1 LIVSQPHSTALA
13 ILLAVLLVGLVAEA
27 QVNQRSTAPG
37 TSTAV
42 PQTRINPGTIKL
54 PIVDG
59 ADMRFAR
66 LSTSTGLLQTR
77 IAQIVQDDQGFL
89 WFGTQ
94 YGLIRYDGYSLR
106 AFVNDPKDPHSL
118 NGVQVDALFKDRDG
132 ALWVGCNQFLNRFDQ
147 RTERF
152 VRYPVQLTKHI
163 SQDAAGM
170 LWLAT
175 PNGLYELDPA
185 TARIR
190 RYSHDPNDPWSLSNN
205 NIESSGED
213 KDGRF
218 WVANTEALDEFDRKT
233 GKVRRHI
240 PLLKPS
246 TGVFFFEDRFGVF
259 WIFNN
264 SSNVLEVFDR
274 KTNALTRHSFED
286 QQRVGIPLTGITTML
301 EDRNGTLWIATHGS
315 GLLKFDREHQR
326 FIRYRNDPTDPDSLP
341 QNNVESL
348 IADREGG
355 IWAGLGRVG
364 AAHFDTISPP
374 FHSFPHLD
382 SPKNTVKPFVG
393 AIYEDSQ
400 KTLWI
405 GTPAALNRIDRGGGR
420 YTYYRLT
427 AGPAAGTDVLAI
439 GEDRSGGLWVGTYG
453 HGLLHFDRRTGQFHT
468 YRHNPADPYSLSSDI
483 VFHLLV
489 DHNGRLWAA
498 TSGGLSRFD
507 AATERFITYKP
518 DQQVNNLFYLQL
530 VEDQEGILWLGSEFA
545 GLQRFDPA
553 TSKFTVYLHD
563 LSRSDGLSDNRVN
576 SVYFDH
582 SGAMWVGT
590 QNGLDKLDRK
600 AGTFTVF
607 TARNGLAGN
616 AIGCVLEDDHG
627 FLWMS
632 TNSGISSFSP
642 LTERFANYTVADGL
656 PGPDLTGWGA
666 CFKSPEGEMFFG
678 GFSGPTAFFPK
689 KVGDH
694 PYIPPI
700 VLTDFRLFG
709 TPVELKRGSPLTKS
723 ISYTDAIT
731 LSHKQSVFSIGFSA
745 LSYFNAATNRY
756 RYKLEGLDHQ
766 WNEVGSDQ
774 RLASYTTLPA
784 GIYTFHVQGAT
795 SRGAWSEPGA
805 QLRIEILPPWWSTL
819 WFRVTY
825 GTLLLFVV
833 FVAYYYRLRQIHR
846 QFDSRLEERVGERTR
861 IARELHDTLLQ
872 SLHGLM
878 FRFQAARNMLPGRP
892 EEAIQALDGAINRTE
907 QAIAESRDAIKDLR
921 SEPAALGDLADLL
934 TAIGNELAGSQGT
947 NRDSAIFRMTVEGKP
962 RTLSSIL
969 QDEVYRIVR
978 EVLRNAF
985 QHAHARQIEAEIRYD
1000 HHQLRL
1006 RIRDDGK
1013 GISEKMLG
1021 EGGRTGHWGLPG
1033 VRERAQR
1040 IGAQLDLWSE
1050 AGAGTEVQLTVPAA
1064 IAYEKSH
1071 DRAGFRLFRK
1081 ARIHEHQ
1088 S

>member
-1 LIVSQPHSTALA
+1 MSQPHNTALA
-13 ILLAVLLVGLVAEA
+13 ILLAVVFFGIVAEA
-27 QVNQRSTAPG
+27 QGNQRSSAPG
-37 TSTAV
+37 RSTAV
-42 PQTRINPGTIKL
+42 PQTRINPGTVKL
-54 PIVDG
+54 LIVDG
-59 ADMRFAR
+59 ADMRFRR
-66 LSTSTGLLQTR
+66 LSTSNGLLQTKV
-77 IAQIVQDDQGFL
+77 AQIVQDDQGFL
-89 WFGTQ
+89 WLGTQ
-94 YGLIRYDGYSLR
+94 YGLMRYDGYNLR
-106 AFVNDPKDPHSL
+106 VFVNDLKDPHSL

-132 ALWVGCNQFLNRFDQ
+132 ALWVGCNQFLNKFDPT
-147 RTERF
+147 TETF

-175 PNGLYELDPA
+175 PTGLYELDPA

-190 RYSHDPNDPWSLSNN
+190 RYSHDRDDPWSLSSN

-233 GKVRRHI
+233 GKVRLRI

-246 TGVFFFEDRFGVF
+246 TGVSFYEDRFGAF
-259 WIFNN
+259 WVFNN
-264 SSNVLEVFDR
+264 SGSELEVFDR
-274 KTNALTRHSFED
+274 KTNELTRYSFDD
-286 QQRVGIPLTGITTML
+286 QQRISTPLTGVTAML
-301 EDRNGTLWIATHGS
+301 EDRNGALWLATHGS
-315 GLLKFDREHQR
+315 GLLKFDREHRR

-348 IADREGG
+348 FADREGG
-355 IWAGLGRVG
+355 IWAGLGRMG
-364 AAHFDTISPP
+364 ATHFGTIPLP

-382 SPKNTVKPFVG
+382 SPKSTVKPFVG

-405 GTPAALNRIDRGGGR
+405 GTPAALNRIDRGGGGH
-420 YTYYRLT
+420 YTYYHLT
-427 AGPAAGTDVLAI
+427 AGPAAGADVVAI
-439 GEDRSGGLWVGTYG
+439 REDRSGDLWVGTYG
-453 HGLLHFDRRTGQFHT
+453 HGLLHFDRRTGQFNA

-489 DHNGRLWAA
+489 DHNGTLWAA

-507 AATERFITYKP
+507 AATERFTTYKP
-518 DQQVNNLFYLQL
+518 DQQGNNLFYLQA

-553 TSKFTVYLHD
+553 TGKFTVYLHD
-563 LSRSDGLSDNRVN
+563 MSRSDGLSDNRVN

-582 SGAMWVGT
+582 SGAIWVGT

-600 AGTFTVF
+600 TGTFTVF

-616 AIGCVLEDDHG
+616 AVGCVLEDDHG
-627 FLWMS
+627 LLWMS

-642 LTERFANYTVADGL
+642 LTERFANYSVADGL

-678 GFSGPTAFFPK
+678 GFSGPTAFFPE
-689 KVGDH
+689 KVGDRR
-694 PYIPPI
+694 YVPPI

-723 ISYTDAIT
+723 INYTDAIT

-774 RLASYTTLPA
+774 RLASYTTLPE
-784 GIYTFHVQGAT
+784 GIYTFHVQGAI

-819 WFRVTY
+819 WFRVSY
-825 GTLLLFVV
+825 GVLLLLIG

-892 EEAIQALDGAINRTE
+892 EEAMQALDGAINRTE

-921 SEPAALGDLADLL
+921 SEPAALGDLVDLL
-934 TAIGNELAGSQGT
+934 AAMGNELAGSQGA
-947 NRDSAIFRMTVEGKP
+947 NRDSPIFSMTVEGNR
-962 RTLSSIL
+962 RTLSPIL

-1000 HHQLRL
+1000 HHWLRL

-1013 GISEKMLG
+1013 GIDKKVLE
-1021 EGGRTGHWGLPG
+1021 EGGRAGHWGWPG

-1064 IAYEKSH
+1064 IAYETSPHSH
-1071 DRAGFRLFRK
+1071 GFRLFRK
-1081 ARIHEHQ
+1081 ARSHEH
-1088 S
+1088 

>member
-1 LIVSQPHSTALA
+1 
-13 ILLAVLLVGLVAEA
+13 
-27 QVNQRSTAPG
+27 
-37 TSTAV
+37 
-42 PQTRINPGTIKL
+42 
-54 PIVDG
+54 
-59 ADMRFAR
+59 
-66 LSTSTGLLQTR
+66 
-77 IAQIVQDDQGFL
+77 
-89 WFGTQ
+89 
-94 YGLIRYDGYSLR
+94 
-106 AFVNDPKDPHSL
+106 
-118 NGVQVDALFKDRDG
+118 
-132 ALWVGCNQFLNRFDQ
+132 
-147 RTERF
+147 
-152 VRYPVQLTKHI
+152 
-163 SQDAAGM
+163 
-170 LWLAT
+170 
-175 PNGLYELDPA
+175 
-185 TARIR
+185 
-190 RYSHDPNDPWSLSNN
+190 
-205 NIESSGED
+205 
-213 KDGRF
+213 
-218 WVANTEALDEFDRKT
+218 
-233 GKVRRHI
+233 
-240 PLLKPS
+240 
-246 TGVFFFEDRFGVF
+246 
-259 WIFNN
+259 
-264 SSNVLEVFDR
+264 
-274 KTNALTRHSFED
+274 
-286 QQRVGIPLTGITTML
+286 
-301 EDRNGTLWIATHGS
+301 
-315 GLLKFDREHQR
+315 
-326 FIRYRNDPTDPDSLP
+326 
-341 QNNVESL
+341 
-348 IADREGG
+348 
-355 IWAGLGRVG
+355 
-364 AAHFDTISPP
+364 
-374 FHSFPHLD
+374 
-382 SPKNTVKPFVG
+382 
-393 AIYEDSQ
+393 
-400 KTLWI
+400 
-405 GTPAALNRIDRGGGR
+405 
-420 YTYYRLT
+420 
-427 AGPAAGTDVLAI
+427 
-439 GEDRSGGLWVGTYG
+439 
-453 HGLLHFDRRTGQFHT
+453 
-468 YRHNPADPYSLSSDI
+468 LSSDI

-518 DQQVNNLFYLQL
+518 DQQGNNFFYLQL

-600 AGTFTVF
+600 AGTFTAF
-607 TARNGLAGN
+607 TPRNGLAGN
-616 AIGCVLEDDHG
+616 AVGCVLEDDHG

-678 GFSGPTAFFPK
+678 GFSGPTAFFPE
-689 KVGDH
+689 KVGDR

-731 LSHKQSVFSIGFSA
+731 LSHRQSVFSIGFSA

-819 WFRVTY
+819 WFRVSY
-825 GTLLLFVV
+825 GTLLLFVA

-892 EEAIQALDGAINRTE
+892 EEAMQALDGAINRTE

-934 TAIGNELAGSQGT
+934 TAMGNELAGSQGT
-947 NRDSAIFRMTVEGKP
+947 NRDSPIFCMTVEGKR
-962 RTLSSIL
+962 RTLSPIL

-1000 HHQLRL
+1000 HHRLRL

-1013 GISEKMLG
+1013 GIDKTVLE
-1021 EGGRTGHWGLPG
+1021 EGGRAGHWGLPG
-1033 VRERAQR
+1033 VRERAQKL
-1040 IGAQLDLWSE
+1040 GARLDLWSE
-1050 AGAGTEVQLTVPAA
+1050 ARAGTEVQLTVPAA
-1064 IAYEKSH
+1064 IAYETSPHSH
-1071 DRAGFRLFRK
+1071 GFRLFRK
-1081 ARIHEHQ
+1081 ARSHEH
-1088 S
+1088 

>member
-1 LIVSQPHSTALA
+1 MATRMIVSQPHSTALA
-13 ILLAVLLVGLVAEA
+13 ILLAVLFVGLVAEA
-27 QVNQRSTAPG
+27 QGNQRSSAPG
-37 TSTAV
+37 RSTAV

-59 ADMRFAR
+59 EDMRFAR
-66 LSTSTGLLQTR
+66 LSTSTGLLQTK

-175 PNGLYELDPA
+175 PTGLYELDPA

-190 RYSHDPNDPWSLSNN
+190 RYSHNPNDPCSLSNSY
-205 NIESSGED
+205 IESSGED
-213 KDGRF
+213 KDGKF
-218 WVANTEALDEFDRKT
+218 WVSNTEALDEFDRKT

-264 SSNVLEVFDR
+264 SSDVLEVFDR
-274 KTNALTRHSFED
+274 KTNALTRYSFED
-286 QQRVGIPLTGITTML
+286 QQRIGIPLTGVTTML

-348 IADREGG
+348 IVDREGG

-364 AAHFDTISPP
+364 AAHFGTISQP

-393 AIYEDSQ
+393 AIYEDSE
-400 KTLWI
+400 KALWI
-405 GTPAALNRIDRGGGR
+405 GTPAALNRIDHGGGR

-427 AGPAAGTDVLAI
+427 AGPADGTDVIAI

-453 HGLLHFDRRTGQFHT
+453 HGLLLFDRRTGQFHT

-489 DHNGRLWAA
+489 DHNGRFWAA

-507 AATERFITYKP
+507 AATGRFITYKP
-518 DQQVNNLFYLQL
+518 DQQGNNFFYLQL
-530 VEDQEGILWLGSEFA
+530 VEDQDGILWLGSEFA

-576 SVYFDH
+576 SVYFDR

-616 AIGCVLEDDHG
+616 AVGCVLEDDHG
-627 FLWMS
+627 RLWMS

-678 GFSGPTAFFPK
+678 GFSGPTAFFPE
-689 KVGDH
+689 KVGDW

-805 QLRIEILPPWWSTL
+805 QLRIEILPPWWDTL
-819 WFRVTY
+819 WFRVIC
-825 GTLLLFVV
+825 GIAAVLTLWGL
-833 FVAYYYRLRQIHR
+833 YHR
-846 QFDSRLEERVGERTR
+846 RVQQLVREYNMRLEDRVSERTR
-861 IARELHDTLLQ
+861 LAREFHDSFLQ
-872 SLHGLM
+872 T
-878 FRFQAARNMLPGRP
+878 
-892 EEAIQALDGAINRTE
+892 IQASKMLADDALDEATDPAGMRLAITKLSQWLGRATE
-907 QAIAESRDAIKDLR
+907 EGR
-921 SEPAALGDLADLL
+921 AALNSLRAPVVQRNDLL
-934 TAIGNELAGSQGT
+934 EALRRTTEEFTIPESLKVTFVVSGSVKE
-947 NRDSAIFRMTVEGKP
+947 M
-962 RTLSSIL
+962 
-969 QDEVYRIVR
+969 
-978 EVLRNAF
+978 
-985 QHAHARQIEAEIRYD
+985 
-1000 HHQLRL
+1000 
-1006 RIRDDGK
+1006 
-1013 GISEKMLG
+1013 
-1021 EGGRTGHWGLPG
+1021 
-1033 VRERAQR
+1033 
-1040 IGAQLDLWSE
+1040 
-1050 AGAGTEVQLTVPAA
+1050 
-1064 IAYEKSH
+1064 
-1071 DRAGFRLFRK
+1071 
-1081 ARIHEHQ
+1081 
-1088 S
+1088 